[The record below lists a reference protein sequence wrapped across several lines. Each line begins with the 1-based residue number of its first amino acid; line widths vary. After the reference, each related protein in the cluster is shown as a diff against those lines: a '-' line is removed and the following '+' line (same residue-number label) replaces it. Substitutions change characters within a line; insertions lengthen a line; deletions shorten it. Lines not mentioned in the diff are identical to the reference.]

1 MRGTVL
7 LLDSQDSRRAEAE
20 DFRANELMVHEAA
33 TPEEAFTELEGF
45 APDVVV
51 FCPDRAT
58 AGAAVVSELRRR
70 LDDAASIIV
79 LSQDLGRE
87 FRDEVHAAGADL
99 LLSRPVRTSDLV
111 FEVRRALI
119 LRRSGRR
126 LPWNWEVQRSWT
138 WWSKAR
144 R

>member
-51 FCPDRAT
+51 FCPDRA
-58 AGAAVVSELRRR
+58 ALELNWRLRNGSLTR
-70 LDDAASIIV
+70 LVYSPGRLTLDDFNTIPH
-79 LSQDLGRE
+79 LSDPGL
-87 FRDEVHAAGADL
+87 
-99 LLSRPVRTSDLV
+99 
-111 FEVRRALI
+111 
-119 LRRSGRR
+119 
-126 LPWNWEVQRSWT
+126 WT
-138 WWSKAR
+138 YR
-144 R
+144 